1 MFLASMLLELYL
13 SLYNYCK
20 HLSQKMHFKDNST
33 PVGLEADGNKEL
45 VNNKA
50 TQGRETRLILKCI
63 LHMHVTIMMKI
74 T

>member
-1 MFLASMLLELYL
+1 
-13 SLYNYCK
+13 
-20 HLSQKMHFKDNST
+20 MHFKDNST

>member
-1 MFLASMLLELYL
+1 MVAEMFLASMLLELYL

-45 VNNKA
+45 VKEHA
-50 TQGRETRLILKCI
+50 T
-63 LHMHVTIMMKI
+63 HVWLLVFTKRD
-74 T
+74 